1 MNIRE
6 TEPEQRSN
14 QHEKMEPLESPRV
27 TQVGGILSTGED
39 TDGERTDDEV
49 DYPTDSFVSQHQEE
63 EGVQCMCVLQSTSVE
78 CGSTAEIECEPQ

>member
-1 MNIRE
+1 
-6 TEPEQRSN
+6 
-14 QHEKMEPLESPRV
+14 MEPLESPRV

-63 EGVQCMCVLQSTSVE
+63 EGVQYMCVLQSTAVVE
-78 CGSTAEIECEPQ
+78 CGSAAEVESAGLQ